1 MLAKIIKMKQKNKL
15 FVFFIHKTNS
25 YKPIGGIKL

>member
-15 FVFFIHKTNS
+15 FVFFKNRQTATTKNIP
-25 YKPIGGIKL
+25 Y